1 MVQLPTM
8 TITAME
14 TQTHRDTDTHTHILI
29 LYHTLELLLTSIGIE
44 IFIEITKY
52 LKLLLV

>member
-1 MVQLPTM
+1 M
-8 TITAME
+8 TWNTY
-14 TQTHRDTDTHTHILI
+14 THTHTHILI